1 MPLTLAPKGEK
12 LVITRIGGTP
22 QVRQHLADLGFT
34 AGGTVSVVASCNG
47 DLIVNVR
54 DTRVAISRNMALKIM
69 V

>member
-12 LVITRIGGTP
+12 LIITHIGGNAE
-22 QVRQHLADLGFT
+22 VRQHLADLGFT
-34 AGGTVSVVASCNG
+34 AGGSICVIAAVNG

-54 DTRVAISRNMALKIM
+54 ETRVAISRNMASKIM

>member
-12 LVITRIGGTP
+12 LIITHIGGNAEL
-22 QVRQHLADLGFT
+22 HLADLGFT
-34 AGGTVSVVASCNG
+34 AGGTISVIAAVNG

-54 DTRVAISRNMALKIM
+54 ETRVAISRNMASKIM